1 MAYAKLQPL
10 DDTNEYRFE
19 NGRNP
24 APYADTMRT
33 YAGVLADIQALG
45 FNSCYI
51 TSDYNNNR
59 ECYYTVCAFN
69 LPSTLT
75 EYYIANQEFM
85 QQSGNNTALYIQRL
99 IDFSGI
105 TVNIYYY
112 GNNHTLT
119 LTSTS
124 NLYAQFSGN
133 YTQDGIT
140 YAAKGET
147 NELTTY
153 GMVFLTSAE
162 LNLYINGS
170 LPVTYQWSSVP
181 AISGKNGILSLSMIK
196 NEALGDG
203 NPVINGNLNDIERLA
218 AGSNIRTLANNI
230 GVNEQSTICY
240 SGDNYRL
247 DLARSTKT
255 ITLPGPISVT
265 ISTAILKFYIL
276 PTTGGAENLI
286 YTSPEFSFGANSA
299 AGYSE
304 ADSYIG
310 IITDNENE
318 VAALNIIVPK
328 ETVVDYNDPGATMSA
343 EDMHLLWLWLRPGN
357 PDEDEDPLDSFE
369 DNEGDGGGDLI
380 NRPNNP
386 IPTPGVC
393 GMSAYDTGFVSQ
405 WLIGKTALKNLASF
419 LWSDD
424 FVENLSKFFND
435 PRQIIQGIVISDVL
449 PLDYDTSP
457 STIKAG
463 GISTGVSGNRLNKQF
478 ERYDMGR
485 LTLDKRLKT
494 DNKKG
499 GIYFDY
505 SPFTALKIYL
515 PYCGEH
521 QLNPDDCIG
530 NTLELS
536 YTVDHLSGVCCAH
549 LTIKGSEDECHY
561 NFTGQMGV
569 QIPLSS
575 EDYGGF
581 YRALLSA
588 GAAVGGALATTAA
601 GGMTAPLA
609 VGSAANAISN
619 IANMGRDVSYTSGGG
634 SISGELSSEY
644 PYITIEEPDPFMA
657 TNQKHYTGYPC
668 YSTYK
673 LKEMSGYT
681 KVMAIH
687 LDGLSCTE
695 SEREIIRAQLSK
707 GVIIQTGDELPT
719 PSSGDELCKIM
730 LLTNL
735 SDVDTIGKKFYKSN
749 GEVAY
754 IEIKSDLVYN
764 QNYTRV
770 GLLIDQFDA
779 SCNYVYIPSFGRCY
793 YVDSVTVESGA
804 MSRLD
809 LVVDA
814 SESFWHELKEC
825 EALIETTQQK
835 SKAKLL
841 VNNNTWFMP
850 QKKNIKTLT
859 FKDDTGHAAHFSRT
873 PVDSGGKQ
881 CFLITIAGDTNNATP

>member
-1 MAYAKLQPL
+1 MAVRLVDISGETFTSSTLKATPASL
-10 DDTNEYRFE
+10 DFYGETSQVNDMYNQGSMVFDVSKPDSE
-19 NGRNP
+19 NYTVFDNGIMKIVCSN
-24 APYADTMRT
+24 ASSGYTM
-33 YAGVLADIQALG
+33 YY
-45 FNSCYI
+45 YI
-51 TSDYNNNR
+51 YYNNVMIYNTSVQTSIGGG
-59 ECYYTVCAFN
+59 EKSPFIGFAFGVDDNTQKGMIWACTQINYYGA
-69 LPSTLT
+69 
-75 EYYIANQEFM
+75 YYIYVVSHATLSATQM
-85 QQSGNNTALYIQRL
+85 GDVYLA
-99 IDFSGI
+99 I
-105 TVNIYYY
+105 TESEHPPYEW
-112 GNNHTLT
+112 T
-119 LTSTS
+119 
-124 NLYAQFSGN
+124 
-133 YTQDGIT
+133 
-140 YAAKGET
+140 
-147 NELTTY
+147 
-153 GMVFLTSAE
+153 
-162 LNLYINGS
+162 
-170 LPVTYQWSSVP
+170 SVP

-218 AGSNIRTLANNI
+218 PGSNIRTLANNI
-230 GVNEQSTICY
+230 GINEQSTICY

-247 DLARSTKT
+247 DLVRSTKT

-265 ISTAILKFYIL
+265 ISTAILKFYML

-286 YTSPEFSFGANSA
+286 YTSPEISFGANSA

-310 IITDNENE
+310 IITDDENE
-318 VAALNIIVPK
+318 VAALNIIIPK

-405 WLIGKTALKNLASF
+405 WLIGKTALKDLASF

-449 PLDYDTSP
+449 PLDYDTTP

-478 ERYDMGR
+478 ERYNMGK

-569 QIPLSS
+569 QIPLSA

-609 VGSAANAISN
+609 IGSAANAISN

-754 IEIKSDLVYN
+754 IEIDSDLVYN

-770 GLLIDQFDA
+770 GLLINQFDA

-814 SESFWHELKEC
+814 SESFWNELKEC

-881 CFLITIAGDTNNATP
+881 CFLITIAGDTNAPTP

>member
-1 MAYAKLQPL
+1 M
-10 DDTNEYRFE
+10 
-19 NGRNP
+19 
-24 APYADTMRT
+24 
-33 YAGVLADIQALG
+33 
-45 FNSCYI
+45 
-51 TSDYNNNR
+51 
-59 ECYYTVCAFN
+59 
-69 LPSTLT
+69 
-75 EYYIANQEFM
+75 
-85 QQSGNNTALYIQRL
+85 L
-99 IDFSGI
+99 IS
-105 TVNIYYY
+105 
-112 GNNHTLT
+112 
-119 LTSTS
+119 
-124 NLYAQFSGN
+124 
-133 YTQDGIT
+133 YTQDLSQEVGVFPASGSNPVMMSCGEIMAQAPSGFNGFIISHSPYGNGYAGFIVFINITGDTIYLADLEYLLGRTDNSRNCAGIGSSANTSINTVMYRVQSQYTHTLQTVSNIST
-140 YAAKGET
+140 YTQIKDGIEYRYENFDSSWTTGDIVYFPSSIT
-147 NELTTY
+147 NIYE
-153 GMVFLTSAE
+153 
-162 LNLYINGS
+162 NGQP
-170 LPVTYQWSSVP
+170 LVTYEWSSVP

-218 AGSNIRTLANNI
+218 PGSNIRTLANNI
-230 GVNEQSTICY
+230 GINEQSTICY

-265 ISTAILKFYIL
+265 ISTAILKFYML

-286 YTSPEFSFGANSA
+286 YTSPEISFGANSA

-310 IITDNENE
+310 IITDDENE
-318 VAALNIIVPK
+318 VAALNIIIPK

-405 WLIGKTALKNLASF
+405 WLIGKTALKDLASF

-449 PLDYDTSP
+449 PLDYDTTS

-478 ERYDMGR
+478 ERYYMGK

-536 YTVDHLSGVCCAH
+536 YTVDHLSGLCCAH

-569 QIPLSS
+569 QLPLSA

-609 VGSAANAISN
+609 IGSAANAISN

-673 LKEMSGYT
+673 LREMSGYT

-754 IEIKSDLVYN
+754 IEIDSDLVYN

-770 GLLIDQFDA
+770 GLLINQFDA

-814 SESFWHELKEC
+814 SESFWNELKEC

-873 PVDSGGKQ
+873 PIDSGGKQ
-881 CFLITIAGDTNNATP
+881 CFLITIAGDTNTPTP

>member
-1 MAYAKLQPL
+1 MSWNFMLTPEDIVPIKTA
-10 DDTNEYRFE
+10 FS
-19 NGRNP
+19 NP
-24 APYADTMRT
+24 
-33 YAGVLADIQALG
+33 
-45 FNSCYI
+45 S
-51 TSDYNNNR
+51 
-59 ECYYTVCAFN
+59 
-69 LPSTLT
+69 
-75 EYYIANQEFM
+75 
-85 QQSGNNTALYIQRL
+85 
-99 IDFSGI
+99 
-105 TVNIYYY
+105 TVNIPVSQIIQNGINNNL
-112 GNNHTLT
+112 GNAFMLIFDSPNGCMIRYFNVTGDTAYLAT
-119 LTSTS
+119 
-124 NLYAQFSGN
+124 
-133 YTQDGIT
+133 
-140 YAAKGET
+140 
-147 NELTTY
+147 
-153 GMVFLTSAE
+153 AE
-162 LNLYINGS
+162 YINDNARIGIGEAS
-170 LPVTYQWSSVP
+170 NIQTVNNSGFYCTNPWATPVTLGAAPIAFNFITKTVNNIIYDTQGGYSMGAYHAIYVPSSVTNIYIDGSPLVTYTWSSVP

-203 NPVINGNLNDIERLA
+203 NPVINENLNVIERLA

-265 ISTAILKFYIL
+265 ISTAILKFYML

-310 IITDNENE
+310 IITDDENE

-405 WLIGKTALKNLASF
+405 WLIGKTALKDLASF
-419 LWSDD
+419 LWSDN

-449 PLDYDTSP
+449 PLDYDTTS

-569 QIPLSS
+569 QIPLSA

-707 GVIIQTGDELPT
+707 GVIIQSGDELPT

-770 GLLIDQFDA
+770 GLLINQFDA

-814 SESFWHELKEC
+814 SESFWSELKEC

-859 FKDDTGHAAHFSRT
+859 FKDDTGHAAHFSRM

-881 CFLITIAGDTNNATP
+881 CFLITIAGDTNEPTP

>member
-1 MAYAKLQPL
+1 MSWEFMLKPEDIVPVKTPFSSTPRVNVSVSTIIAHGINNNLGNAFMLIFDNPNGCMIRYFNVTGDTAYLATAEYIN
-10 DDTNEYRFE
+10 DNARIGIGEATNIQTVNNLGVYCT
-19 NGRNP
+19 NP
-24 APYADTMRT
+24 WETPPT
-33 YAGVLADIQALG
+33 LG
-45 FNSCYI
+45 FGSI
-51 TSDYNNNR
+51 
-59 ECYYTVCAFN
+59 AFN
-69 LPSTLT
+69 
-75 EYYIANQEFM
+75 F
-85 QQSGNNTALYIQRL
+85 
-99 IDFSGI
+99 I
-105 TVNIYYY
+105 TKVVN
-112 GNNHTLT
+112 
-119 LTSTS
+119 
-124 NLYAQFSGN
+124 
-133 YTQDGIT
+133 GIT
-140 YAAKGET
+140 YDTQGGYSMGAYHAIYVPPTVT
-147 NELTTY
+147 NI
-153 GMVFLTSAE
+153 
-162 LNLYINGS
+162 YIDGNPLVS
-170 LPVTYQWSSVP
+170 YTWTSVP
-181 AISGKNGILSLSMIK
+181 SISGRGGVLSLSMINDADIGDGSYKAGASLTTIGRTTPGSRIETLAGNIGK
-196 NEALGDG
+196 NEQQT
-203 NPVINGNLNDIERLA
+203 VI
-218 AGSNIRTLANNI
+218 
-230 GVNEQSTICY
+230 Y
-240 SGDNYRL
+240 SGEGYRL
-247 DLARSTKT
+247 DIKRTTT
-255 ITLPGPISVT
+255 IWPMPPADPAEISQ
-265 ISTAILKFYIL
+265 AELKFYML
-276 PTTGGAENLI
+276 PTTGGVENLI
-286 YTSPEFSFGANSA
+286 YSYAIPFGESSVPGEYATASF
-299 AGYSE
+299 
-304 ADSYIG
+304 IG
-310 IITDNENE
+310 IIKDDENE
-318 VAALNIIVPK
+318 VAALNIIQV
-328 ETVVDYNDPGATMSA
+328 TDTYVNYCLPGTDMSA
-343 EDMHLLWLWLRPGN
+343 EEMHMLWLWLRPGN
-357 PDEDEDPLDSFE
+357 PNEDEDPLDSFE

-386 IPTPGVC
+386 IPEPGVP
-393 GMSAYDTGFVSQ
+393 GLSAYDTGFVSQ
-405 WLIGKTALKNLASF
+405 WLIGKTALKELATF
-419 LWSDD
+419 LWSDN
-424 FVENLSKFFND
+424 FAENVAKFFND

-449 PLDYDTSP
+449 PLDYNNTP
-457 STIKAG
+457 AIIKAG
-463 GISTGVSGNRLNKQF
+463 GISTGVYGKRLNKQF
-478 ERYDMGR
+478 ERYEMGT
-485 LTLDKRLKT
+485 LTIDKRLKT
-494 DNKKG
+494 ENKKG

-505 SPFTALKIYL
+505 SPYTALKLYL

-521 QLNPDDCIG
+521 SLNPDDVVG
-530 NTLELS
+530 NTLKLS

-569 QIPLSS
+569 QIPLSA

-601 GGMTAPLA
+601 GGMTAPMA

-668 YSTYK
+668 FSTYK

-749 GEVAY
+749 GEVSY

-770 GLLIDQFDA
+770 GLLINQFDA

-814 SESFWHELKEC
+814 AESFWSELKEC
-825 EALIETTQQK
+825 EALIESTQQK

-850 QKKNIKTLT
+850 QKKNVKILT
-859 FKDDTGHAAHFSRT
+859 FKNSLGEAAHFSRL

-881 CFLITIAGDTNNATP
+881 CFLITIAGDTNEPTP

>member
-1 MAYAKLQPL
+1 MAWQNVVQISTCGIPQYIVSDPDSFVSAWRNVNTNPKYEQFITGQIDVWNGELVQNAIDGGLMCGNATDNVHVAQLSGTLLATLKYNGTDTSYAISAYSG
-10 DDTNEYRFE
+10 N
-19 NGRNP
+19 
-24 APYADTMRT
+24 
-33 YAGVLADIQALG
+33 
-45 FNSCYI
+45 
-51 TSDYNNNR
+51 SDYSWYFIALVDEENHKGLFCVAQRYRNNTVYGYPGGTAQWGYNDTLMSQM
-59 ECYYTVCAFN
+59 YTV
-69 LPSTLT
+69 
-75 EYYIANQEFM
+75 
-85 QQSGNNTALYIQRL
+85 
-99 IDFSGI
+99 
-105 TVNIYYY
+105 
-112 GNNHTLT
+112 
-119 LTSTS
+119 LTS
-124 NLYAQFSGN
+124 NPYMQ
-133 YTQDGIT
+133 YT
-140 YAAKGET
+140 
-147 NELTTY
+147 
-153 GMVFLTSAE
+153 
-162 LNLYINGS
+162 
-170 LPVTYQWSSVP
+170 WSSVP

-196 NEALGDG
+196 DEALGDG

-240 SGDNYRL
+240 SGENYRL

-265 ISTAILKFYIL
+265 ISTAILKFYML

-310 IITDNENE
+310 IITDDENE

-405 WLIGKTALKNLASF
+405 WLIGKTALKDLASF

-668 YSTYK
+668 FSTYK

-770 GLLIDQFDA
+770 GLLINQFDA

-881 CFLITIAGDTNNATP
+881 CFLITIAGDTNTPTP

>member
-1 MAYAKLQPL
+1 MRILETSGSGVYVDCDVAPINVTTPINVYTYFPSASNSWMTTCYNSAVWVTQPSYWHVNFFFIF
-10 DDTNEYRFE
+10 DVQPVYFK
-19 NGRNP
+19 
-24 APYADTMRT
+24 
-33 YAGVLADIQALG
+33 I
-45 FNSCYI
+45 
-51 TSDYNNNR
+51 NN
-59 ECYYTVCAFN
+59 
-69 LPSTLT
+69 
-75 EYYIANQEFM
+75 
-85 QQSGNNTALYIQRL
+85 
-99 IDFSGI
+99 IDFTTSVKYDSVTGYYVVYSGQS
-105 TVNIYYY
+105 TWTNV
-112 GNNHTLT
+112 
-119 LTSTS
+119 TSV
-124 NLYAQFSGN
+124 
-133 YTQDGIT
+133 
-140 YAAKGET
+140 
-147 NELTTY
+147 TTA
-153 GMVFLTSAE
+153 GD
-162 LNLYINGS
+162 
-170 LPVTYQWSSVP
+170 LPVFTRTDGQTVAPDDFKDYVSNPIVNYQWSSVP

-218 AGSNIRTLANNI
+218 PGSNIRTLANNI

-240 SGDNYRL
+240 SGDNYKL
-247 DLARSTKT
+247 DLARTTKT

-265 ISTAILKFYIL
+265 ISTAILKFYML

-310 IITDNENE
+310 IITDDENE
-318 VAALNIIVPK
+318 VAALNIIIPK

-369 DNEGDGGGDLI
+369 DNEGNGGGDLI

-419 LWSDD
+419 LWSDN

-449 PLDYDTSP
+449 PLDYDTTP

-569 QIPLSS
+569 QIPLSA

-609 VGSAANAISN
+609 IGSAANAISN

-707 GVIIQTGDELPT
+707 GVIIQTGDDLPT

-770 GLLIDQFDA
+770 GLLINQFDA

-814 SESFWHELKEC
+814 SESFWNELKEC

-881 CFLITIAGDTNNATP
+881 CFLITIAGDTNDSTP

>member
-1 MAYAKLQPL
+1 MP
-10 DDTNEYRFE
+10 
-19 NGRNP
+19 
-24 APYADTMRT
+24 T
-33 YAGVLADIQALG
+33 YDFVLKSTDIVPIKCYTTATEPVMKSVADIITYGQENNLG
-45 FNSCYI
+45 NAFVLLDSGNSRPGCNIRYFNI
-51 TSDYNNNR
+51 TGNTAY
-59 ECYYTVCAFN
+59 
-69 LPSTLT
+69 LGTLT
-75 EYYIANQEFM
+75 YINSYNKIGLGDGTADENTIVTIRATGYMARSTGEIVGGNTSHNFSLQHTITKDNILYYLM
-85 QQSGNNTALYIQRL
+85 GGNVGGNPEAQAFYLPE
-99 IDFSGI
+99 
-105 TVNIYYY
+105 TVTNIYID
-112 GNNHTLT
+112 GNPL
-119 LTSTS
+119 
-124 NLYAQFSGN
+124 
-133 YTQDGIT
+133 
-140 YAAKGET
+140 
-147 NELTTY
+147 
-153 GMVFLTSAE
+153 
-162 LNLYINGS
+162 
-170 LPVTYQWSSVP
+170 VTYEWSSVP

-240 SGDNYRL
+240 SGENYRL

-265 ISTAILKFYIL
+265 ISTAILKFYML

-310 IITDNENE
+310 IITDDENE

-405 WLIGKTALKNLASF
+405 WLIGKTALKDLASF

-494 DNKKG
+494 NNKKG

-609 VGSAANAISN
+609 IGSAANAISN

-754 IEIKSDLVYN
+754 IEIASDLVYN

-770 GLLIDQFDA
+770 GLLINQFDA

-814 SESFWHELKEC
+814 SESFWSELKEC

-881 CFLITIAGDTNNATP
+881 CFLITIAGDTNTPAP

>member
-1 MAYAKLQPL
+1 MNLQPDL
-10 DDTNEYRFE
+10 TVSIPIKTSNSNTPHYKTISEILAYIE
-19 NGRNP
+19 NKGWGNSFV
-24 APYADTMRT
+24 AVD
-33 YAGVLADIQALG
+33 AGYSWEGLIIYPFTAQNVTDLYLADNDG
-45 FNSCYI
+45 
-51 TSDYNNNR
+51 
-59 ECYYTVCAFN
+59 
-69 LPSTLT
+69 LPSSITANSVAVSRNINNGSNTFGAVNAIVTAANGAFTVQSQTYLT
-75 EYYIANQEFM
+75 FTNVTVDDIPMMYVTGNSSAYGSYNTIYIGSTYE
-85 QQSGNNTALYIQRL
+85 
-99 IDFSGI
+99 
-105 TVNIYYY
+105 NI
-112 GNNHTLT
+112 
-119 LTSTS
+119 
-124 NLYAQFSGN
+124 
-133 YTQDGIT
+133 
-140 YAAKGET
+140 
-147 NELTTY
+147 
-153 GMVFLTSAE
+153 
-162 LNLYINGS
+162 YINGEA
-170 LPVTYQWSSVP
+170 PVIYEWSSVP
-181 AISGKNGILSLSMIK
+181 AIAGKNGILSLSMIK
-196 NEALGDG
+196 DEALGDG
-203 NPVINGNLNDIERLA
+203 SPVIDGNLNDIERLA

-255 ITLPGPISVT
+255 ITLPGPIQVT
-265 ISTAILKFYIL
+265 ISTAILKFYML
-276 PTTGGAENLI
+276 PTTGGVENLI
-286 YTSPEFSFGANSA
+286 YTSPELSFGANSA

-310 IITDNENE
+310 IITDDENE
-318 VAALNIIVPK
+318 VAALNIIIPK

-386 IPTPGVC
+386 IPEPGVP
-393 GMSAYDTGFVSQ
+393 GLSAYDTGFVSQ
-405 WLIGKTALKNLASF
+405 WLIGKTALKDLASF

-424 FVENLSKFFND
+424 FVENLSKFFQD

-449 PLDYDTSP
+449 PKDYGGS
-457 STIKAG
+457 SIIKAG
-463 GISTGVSGNRLNKQF
+463 GISTGIYGNRLNKQF
-478 ERYDMGR
+478 ERYVMGE
-485 LTLDKRLKT
+485 LTLDKRLKG
-494 DNKKG
+494 NNEKG

-515 PYCGEH
+515 PFCGEH
-521 QLNPDDCIG
+521 TLNPDDCIG
-530 NTLELS
+530 KTLRLS
-536 YTVDHLSGVCCAH
+536 YTVDHLSGICCAH
-549 LTIKGSEDECHY
+549 LTIVGSTDECHY

-569 QIPLSS
+569 QIPLSA

-581 YRALLSA
+581 YRAILSA

-609 VGSAANAISN
+609 IGSAANAISN
-619 IANMGRDVSYTSGGG
+619 IANMGRDISYTSGGG

-668 YSTYK
+668 FSTYK
-673 LKEMSGYT
+673 LEDMSGYT

-695 SEREIIRAQLSK
+695 SEREIIRAQLSR
-707 GVIIQTGDELPT
+707 GVIIQQGDELPT
-719 PSSGDELCKIM
+719 PSSGDELCKII

-749 GEVAY
+749 GRVSY

-764 QNYTRV
+764 QNFTRV
-770 GLLIDQFDA
+770 GLLINQFDA

-814 SESFWHELKEC
+814 SESFWNELKEC

-835 SKAKLL
+835 NKAKLL

-859 FKDDTGHAAHFSRT
+859 FKDDTGHAAHFSRL
-873 PVDSGGKQ
+873 PVDQGGDQ
-881 CFLITIAGDTNNATP
+881 CFLITIAGDTNDATP

>member
-1 MAYAKLQPL
+1 MAIAINFANLSDNYPI
-10 DDTNEYRFE
+10 NCI
-19 NGRNP
+19 NGTWTSRTISGQ
-24 APYADTMRT
+24 DCLTMVQT
-33 YAGVLADIQALG
+33 VNA
-45 FNSCYI
+45 
-51 TSDYNNNR
+51 NNNGFILIPTNITVDA
-59 ECYYTVCAFN
+59 YTIIGLSVSSETTDAF
-69 LPSTLT
+69 
-75 EYYIANQEFM
+75 
-85 QQSGNNTALYIQRL
+85 L
-99 IDFSGI
+99 IDANSGYGRVSGYDDFGGFRTNSGI
-105 TVNIYYY
+105 TRPDLRGIRLQGGSGLAPNYSGNVNGNQINWNSNYYNAFGY
-112 GNNHTLT
+112 YTA
-119 LTSTS
+119 S
-124 NLYAQFSGN
+124 NLPLLIYLPSFVTNILINDQPLIV
-133 YTQDGIT
+133 YT
-140 YAAKGET
+140 
-147 NELTTY
+147 
-153 GMVFLTSAE
+153 
-162 LNLYINGS
+162 
-170 LPVTYQWSSVP
+170 WSSVP

-203 NPVINGNLNDIERLA
+203 NPVINGNLNDIERLS

-240 SGDNYRL
+240 SGENYRL

-265 ISTAILKFYIL
+265 ISTAILKFYML

-310 IITDNENE
+310 IITDDENE

-405 WLIGKTALKNLASF
+405 WLIGKTALKDLASF

-449 PLDYDTSP
+449 PLDYDTTP

-569 QIPLSS
+569 QIPLSA

-609 VGSAANAISN
+609 IGSAANAISN

-707 GVIIQTGDELPT
+707 GVIIQSGDELPT
-719 PSSGDELCKIM
+719 PSSGDELCKII

-770 GLLIDQFDA
+770 GLLINQFDA

-814 SESFWHELKEC
+814 SESFWNELKEC

-881 CFLITIAGDTNNATP
+881 CFLITIAGDTNTPTP